1 MASRLLSGNVQEGR
15 VMMKTFAL
23 ALCAL
28 VLVAGAVPFALA
40 QDSSNQP
47 APAASPSVGTPSN
60 PAQDAAPKTPEAK
73 SPDSSTKVDIDIK
86 ARAEKGDDAGSASPR
101 SGDMQRTG
109 FFGLSPT
116 AAIIVSVAVL
126 LVVILAIVAMTQSSG
141 NTTYI
146 DRTDRRV

>member
-1 MASRLLSGNVQEGR
+1 
-15 VMMKTFAL
+15 MMKTVAV

-28 VLVAGAVPFALA
+28 VLVVGAAPFALA

-60 PAQDAAPKTPEAK
+60 PAQDAAPKTPEARTPEAK
-73 SPDSSTKVDIDIK
+73 SSDSTTKVDIDIK
-86 ARAEKGDDAGSASPR
+86 ARTDKGDDAGSASPR
-101 SGDMQRTG
+101 SGEMQRTG
-109 FFGLSPT
+109 FFGLSST

-126 LVVILAIVAMTQSSG
+126 LVVVLAIVAMSHSSG
-141 NTTYI
+141 GTTYI